1 MHGNFLGTWQECHT
15 LRYRAGFG
23 VRFPECPQCVI
34 LRSNSLIQIIMAT
47 SKLNKEQYANLSAF
61 AGVMLVYSS
70 TNRDGV
76 TVQTAQHFFGK
87 DFEPADKT
95 DNEIF
100 RVIKNVVAT
109 MWHTIAEEKKLRA
122 DADGI
127 RSKFRATTPAEII
140 ICDKS
145 HNRIKHYDLTD
156 SVWARIGLVPTKVD
170 LEKSNRDFAKTIHA
184 AAKAIRNAM
193 NFAPNLASLEKA
205 EKTAKKN
212 AGKAEGVATATTT
225 ETVKEAA

>member
-1 MHGNFLGTWQECHT
+1 
-15 LRYRAGFG
+15 
-23 VRFPECPQCVI
+23 
-34 LRSNSLIQIIMAT
+34 
-47 SKLNKEQYANLSAF
+47 
-61 AGVMLVYSS
+61 MLVYNS
-70 TNRDGV
+70 TNKGGE
-76 TVQTAQHFFGK
+76 TVQTAQHFFGN

-95 DNEIF
+95 DDEIF
-100 RVIKNVVAT
+100 RVVKNMVAT
-109 MWHTIAEEKKLRA
+109 MWHTIAEEKKLRQ

-140 ICDKS
+140 ICDKAS
-145 HNRIKHYDLTD
+145 NRIKKYDLTD

-193 NFAPNLASLEKA
+193 NFAPNLSSLEKVEKPAKKSGKTA
-205 EKTAKKN
+205 EK
-212 AGKAEGVATATTT
+212 AGDVKP

>member
-1 MHGNFLGTWQECHT
+1 
-15 LRYRAGFG
+15 
-23 VRFPECPQCVI
+23 
-34 LRSNSLIQIIMAT
+34 MAT
-47 SKLNKEQYANLSAF
+47 SKLNKEQYANIGTF
-61 AGVMLVYSS
+61 AGIMLVYNS
-70 TNRDGV
+70 TNRDGE

-87 DFEPADKT
+87 DFEPADKS

-100 RVIKNVVAT
+100 RVIKNMVAT

-145 HNRIKHYDLTD
+145 NNRIKRYDLTD

-170 LEKSNRDFAKTIHA
+170 LEKSSRDFAKTIHA
-184 AAKAIRNAM
+184 AAKAIRDAM
-193 NFAPNLASLEKA
+193 NFAPNLAGLEKA
-205 EKTAKKN
+205 EKSEKPAKTAK
-212 AGKAEGVATATTT
+212 TATT
-225 ETVKEAA
+225 ETAEMPETASEKKAA

>member
-1 MHGNFLGTWQECHT
+1 MHGEFWARGRKCHT
-15 LRYRAGFG
+15 LRYGAEFG

-34 LRSNSLIQIIMAT
+34 LRSNCLTQIIMAT

-61 AGVMLVYSS
+61 AGVMLVYNSV
-70 TNRDGV
+70 NRDGE
-76 TVQTAQHFFGK
+76 TMQTGQLFSGK
-87 DFEPADKT
+87 DFEPADKS
-95 DNEIF
+95 DDEIF
-100 RVIKNVVAT
+100 RVIKNMIAT

-145 HNRIKHYDLTD
+145 HSRIKHYDLMD

-193 NFAPNLASLEKA
+193 NFAPNLANLEKA
-205 EKTAKKN
+205 
-212 AGKAEGVATATTT
+212 GKAAKETGEKGAVKGNGEPTA
-225 ETVKEAA
+225 VKKAA

>member
-1 MHGNFLGTWQECHT
+1 
-15 LRYRAGFG
+15 
-23 VRFPECPQCVI
+23 
-34 LRSNSLIQIIMAT
+34 MAT
-47 SKLNKEQYANLSAF
+47 SKLNKEQYANLNAF
-61 AGVMLVYSS
+61 AGIMLVYTS
-70 TNRDGV
+70 TNRDGE
-76 TVQTAQHFFGK
+76 TVQTGQHFFGK
-87 DFEPADKT
+87 DFEPADKS
-95 DNEIF
+95 DDEIF

-145 HNRIKHYDLTD
+145 NCRIKHYDLTD

-205 EKTAKKN
+205 DKEGKKSG
-212 AGKAEGVATATTT
+212 GKGTKSTESAAT
-225 ETVKEAA
+225 ETVKVAA

>member
-1 MHGNFLGTWQECHT
+1 
-15 LRYRAGFG
+15 
-23 VRFPECPQCVI
+23 
-34 LRSNSLIQIIMAT
+34 MAT

-70 TNRDGV
+70 TNRDGEM
-76 TVQTAQHFFGK
+76 VQTGQHFFGK

-109 MWHTIAEEKKLRA
+109 MWHTIAEEKKLRQ

-140 ICDKS
+140 ICDKA

-193 NFAPNLASLEKA
+193 NFAPNLASIEKA
-205 EKTAKKN
+205 EKPAKKN
-212 AGKAEGVATATTT
+212 TINAEGVASVATA
-225 ETVKEAA
+225 ETAKEAA

>member
-1 MHGNFLGTWQECHT
+1 MRDFAQSFQNF
-15 LRYRAGFG
+15 
-23 VRFPECPQCVI
+23 
-34 LRSNSLIQIIMAT
+34 IIMAT
-47 SKLNKEQYANLSAF
+47 SKLNKEQYANIGTF
-61 AGVMLVYSS
+61 AGIMLAYNS
-70 TNRDGV
+70 TNRDGE

-87 DFEPADKT
+87 DFEPADKS

-100 RVIKNVVAT
+100 RVIKNMVAT

-145 HNRIKHYDLTD
+145 NNRIKRYDLTD

-170 LEKSNRDFAKTIHA
+170 LEKSSRDFAKTIHA
-184 AAKAIRNAM
+184 AAKAIRDAM
-193 NFAPNLASLEKA
+193 NFAPNLAGLEKA
-205 EKTAKKN
+205 EKSAKTAK
-212 AGKAEGVATATTT
+212 TATT
-225 ETVKEAA
+225 ETAEMPEPASEKKAA